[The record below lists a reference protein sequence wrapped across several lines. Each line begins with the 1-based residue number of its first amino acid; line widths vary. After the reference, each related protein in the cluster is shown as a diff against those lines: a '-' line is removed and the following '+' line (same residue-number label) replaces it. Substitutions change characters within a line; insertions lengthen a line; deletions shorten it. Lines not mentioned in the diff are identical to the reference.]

1 MTRPHLALLRGINV
15 GGNNPVPM
23 AELRDA
29 FGDMGFTD
37 VATYI
42 QSGNVLFRGAR
53 VDENAIQARLS
64 EQFSYHG
71 RVVVL
76 SGAAYRKNL
85 AAAPP
90 AWGHDDTRKH
100 NALFTLAG
108 MKPKEVLSRLP
119 PLSEFEEVATGPG
132 VIFWS
137 APKDKYTKTMFARKL
152 VGHPMYKELTIRNQN
167 TTFKLAKLLDEM

>member
-1 MTRPHLALLRGINV
+1 MTQPHVALLRGINV

-23 AELRDA
+23 SELRDT
-29 FGDMGFTD
+29 FEDMGFTD

-42 QSGNVLFRGAR
+42 QSGNVLFRGTG
-53 VDENAIQARLS
+53 VDEGAIEARLS
-64 EQFSYHG
+64 QQFSYHG

-76 SGAAYRKNL
+76 SRTAYRKNL

-90 AWGHDDTRKH
+90 AWGQDETKKH

-108 MKPKEVLSRLP
+108 MKPKDVLSQLP
-119 PLSEFEEVATGPG
+119 PLSEFEQVGTGPG

-137 APKDKYTKTMFARKL
+137 APKDKLTKTMFARKL
-152 VGHPMYKELTIRNQN
+152 VGHPMYKELTIRNHN
-167 TTFKLAKLLDEM
+167 TTFKLAALLDEM